1 MEVDAGIVLSSTST
15 LVRPSSLLC
24 FDFVGCDTNER
35 QIVCF
40 ARKKCWRISQKLM
53 PRGRNLMRN
62 ENGGKKSGPILNS
75 TSKQDYEVLSIRQ
88 TIANAGRDN
97 KECFQEPRVSWL
109 RTFDKSLYTLQS
121 CLRLSI
127 ICIRRSHIK
136 RSVHNSMNPRF
147 RHKSNQDIKCH
158 SKEDGNRQ
166 CWKCMFVYR
175 Q

>member
-1 MEVDAGIVLSSTST
+1 
-15 LVRPSSLLC
+15 
-24 FDFVGCDTNER
+24 
-35 QIVCF
+35 
-40 ARKKCWRISQKLM
+40 
-53 PRGRNLMRN
+53 MRN

-147 RHKSNQDIKCH
+147 SHKSNQDIKCH
-158 SKEDGNRQ
+158 SKENGYRQ
-166 CWKCMFVYR
+166 CWECMFEYGQQDKSASQTSQYYQKRCNEASEAVLCRFCNEYGIKDEVTLEREAETRYQTEIGEVYTYM
-175 Q
+175 